1 MQEYKKDF
9 SFRTANNS
17 PDLPPPL
24 SFLSSPGCDLAGCPS
39 RYRCL
44 LGARAFEP
52 VEIRGRGNVKKRWTA
67 RALSPSLPLSPS
79 LSLRLRLCLARF
91 ASVARSTGGG
101 TISFGATAI
110 FPNLSLLFLIRPP
123 CNYFSGKWM
132 TLSSSCSVSSPPPS
146 LSSLLSF
153 PFREKR
159 RARLARRKIIGRVS
173 FFFFLFVSSFL
184 EFVARERELKLLELR
199 REREDFL
206 FFLNLSKR
214 FFFYWKFEK

>member
-67 RALSPSLPLSPS
+67 RALSPSLPPALSPS

-184 EFVARERELKLLELR
+184 EFVARERE
-199 REREDFL
+199 
-206 FFLNLSKR
+206 N
-214 FFFYWKFEK
+214 

>member
-1 MQEYKKDF
+1 M
-9 SFRTANNS
+9 
-17 PDLPPPL
+17 
-24 SFLSSPGCDLAGCPS
+24 AGCPP

-44 LGARAFEP
+44 LGATAFEP

-67 RALSPSLPLSPS
+67 RALSLSPSLLPALSPS

-173 FFFFLFVSSFL
+173 FFFFLFLPFWNSS
-184 EFVARERELKLLELR
+184 RERERIKIVGAEERKRRFFVFLESFEKILFLLEI
-199 REREDFL
+199 
-206 FFLNLSKR
+206 
-214 FFFYWKFEK
+214 

>member
-1 MQEYKKDF
+1 MQKFELGNSVFGPRPARFFSGVAKGQKAVVQEYKKDF

-24 SFLSSPGCDLAGCPS
+24 SFLSSPGCDLAGCPPRY

-44 LGARAFEP
+44 RWFTRGLSLEP
-52 VEIRGRGNVKKRWTA
+52 VEIRGRGNVKKRWTDETRA
-67 RALSPSLPLSPS
+67 RARS
-79 LSLRLRLCLARF
+79 LSLFFSVCLCLARF
-91 ASVARSTGGG
+91 ASVAGKEGDDFVWRDRN
-101 TISFGATAI
+101 ISE
-110 FPNLSLLFLIRPP
+110 PRNLSLLFLIRPP

-153 PFREKR
+153 PFREER
-159 RARLARRKIIGRVS
+159 RARLARRKIIGWV

-184 EFVARERELKLLELR
+184 EFIAN
-199 REREDFL
+199 D
-206 FFLNLSKR
+206 
-214 FFFYWKFEK
+214 